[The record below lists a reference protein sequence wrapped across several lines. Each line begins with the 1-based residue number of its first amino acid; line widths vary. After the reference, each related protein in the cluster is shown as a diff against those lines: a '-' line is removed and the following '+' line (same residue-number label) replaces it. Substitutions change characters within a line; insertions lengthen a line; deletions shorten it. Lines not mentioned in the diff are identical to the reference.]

1 MWWNN
6 YGHGWMMD
14 GWGWA
19 MPFGGLL
26 WLVVI
31 ALLIAAAVWLAR
43 VSWGAG
49 EVSARPSPRTAAL
62 DMLNE
67 RFARGDIDREEY
79 LQKKRDLQG

>member
-14 GWGWA
+14 GWGWG

-26 WLVVI
+26 WLVVV
-31 ALLIAAAVWLAR
+31 ALLIAAAVWLVR

-49 EVSARPSPRTAAL
+49 EVPARAGPRSSAL
-62 DMLNE
+62 DILNE